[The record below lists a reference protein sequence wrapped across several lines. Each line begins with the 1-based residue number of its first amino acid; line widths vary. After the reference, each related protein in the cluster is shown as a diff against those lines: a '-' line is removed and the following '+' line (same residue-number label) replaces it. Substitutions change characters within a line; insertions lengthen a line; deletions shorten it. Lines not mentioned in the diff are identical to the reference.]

1 MNKSKKI
8 LKFLLCLSAICML
21 GSCKSNRYSGEGI
34 SFLSANKND
43 CILNVYDYKQEN
55 IYQKKLGDISE
66 VFWLTSTIYPDETI
80 AVDNNNVIYVFKE
93 DGMNTFEGIVENII
107 EIYKWKSQYIV
118 VHADEN
124 SSYIDLW
131 KEDFSERLNS
141 IHVEGTYDCSYMNN
155 SSLLFSVYDDK
166 EYSYSKIYSYSTDS
180 AELKVLYETDLAISI
195 YPFWD
200 NNQLYAFFNKKITDI
215 ANVDIYKVYKIT
227 EGKQEEIMRLEDS
240 VKKVINYNGEN
251 YVLIGEHST
260 YVNKIDLINGA
271 DEKMYDINAE
281 TPKSIFSDGDNLY
294 VITDNT
300 IYYCD
305 NSTLEAKA
313 YVDGLLVNEFR

>member
-1 MNKSKKI
+1 MNKSKKR
-8 LKFLLCLSAICML
+8 LKFLLCLSIICML
-21 GSCKSNRYSGEGI
+21 GSCKSNRYSGQGI

-93 DGMNTFEGIVENII
+93 DEMNTFEGIVENII

-155 SSLLFSVYDDK
+155 SSLYFSVYDDK
-166 EYSYSKIYSYSTDS
+166 EYSYSKIYSYSSDS

-227 EGKQEEIMRLEDS
+227 EGKQEEIMRLEDY

-281 TPKSIFSDGDNLY
+281 TPKGIFSDGDNLY